1 MKKKSTRFASLILAV
16 GVFGGV
22 ATFVAPAAQASDV
35 YYKSFPAG
43 DMWTAANDCRAWV
56 NSHQIQVVSDCS
68 TYSTGSGWF
77 AELRY
82 KLARH
87 SGK

>member
-1 MKKKSTRFASLILAV
+1 MKKSTKLASLLLSVGMMTGAAAV
-16 GVFGGV
+16 
-22 ATFVAPAAQASDV
+22 AAPAAQAYDV
-35 YYKSFPAG
+35 YYKSFPAS

-56 NSHQIQVVSDCS
+56 NSHEIVVVSDCS

-77 AELRY
+77 TELRY
-82 KLARH
+82 RLARH